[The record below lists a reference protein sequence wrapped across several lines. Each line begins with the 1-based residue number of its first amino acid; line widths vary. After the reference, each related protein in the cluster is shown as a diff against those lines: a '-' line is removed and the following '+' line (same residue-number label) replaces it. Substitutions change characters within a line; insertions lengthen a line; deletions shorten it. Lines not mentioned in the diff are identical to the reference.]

1 MTAMERYG
9 SEMKVIVVSEYILVC
24 LEDEQL
30 VLGKAK
36 YPDTLGCAVM
46 IKMVEKKNDLPSGL
60 LYHALL
66 KEDHIATLCST
77 SRRISRIS
85 ASLTFSN

>member
-1 MTAMERYG
+1 MILETAEYMMYDVRTLSIPFQYG
-9 SEMKVIVVSEYILVC
+9 HRHNQVDDRLTACFEE
-24 LEDEQL
+24 
-30 VLGKAK
+30 
-36 YPDTLGCAVM
+36 VM
-46 IKMVEKKNDLPSGL
+46 NTISKEE